1 MPIIKHI
8 SGIHSA
14 PKKFI
19 DYITNKDKT
28 KNENGAKYIT
38 GINVPEDTSTALK
51 CMQLLYE
58 RCTRKSFFEKPKHNI
73 TEDESQKE
81 NIRLHHYVQSFSPDE
96 KLSPEEAHQ
105 IGLEWAKKVFGD
117 KYQVLVTTHIDKV

>member
-1 MPIIKHI
+1 
-8 SGIHSA
+8 
-14 PKKFI
+14 
-19 DYITNKDKT
+19 
-28 KNENGAKYIT
+28 
-38 GINVPEDTSTALK
+38 
-51 CMQLLYE
+51 MQLLYE
-58 RCTRKSFFEKPKHNI
+58 RCSGESFFEKSKHSI

-81 NIRLHHYVQSFSPDE
+81 KIKLHHYVQSFSPDE